1 MGFGEKLR
9 IILELHDIKVY
20 NLASYLGYD
29 ASYISKW
36 MTGSKMPS
44 SKHIRKINRD
54 IGEFCAK
61 EGTSAQKK
69 ETLAMLKSDIDYT
82 NFDAYA
88 TAISKYLSDSD
99 EISEITPPRSGNPS
113 FPSMSGKDY
122 TSVQKRLDYL
132 SIFKTQLS
140 RISCTECICV
150 MTLHVFMDV
159 YKALLDLSSERF
171 EHMTIHVITVSAL
184 SHTSTKELCKKILP
198 FFGLYPKRE
207 LLFYSAD
214 PSSSNCPANDFLLVK
229 DAFMLCPVS
238 SPFTRSEQCIAIA
251 DPAFVRENF
260 RAAAAYLEHDP
271 PLWISAPDNSLIA
284 KAESYRID
292 METTH
297 RYLCHILAPAANAE
311 SLPSLLD
318 GTSLSES
325 DSEFVYKK
333 YRQDACSVR
342 ELLVYE
348 STLLDFLSTGHLQVS
363 SSVKISL
370 SKSDRLSY
378 LEDLIAE
385 TTLKNNPMSLQI
397 VKDQNPILS
406 YTDFSMN
413 LVLGRDAGF
422 LWNCSNDSDGNIYLR
437 TPEAIEIFNSIF
449 RQLKEMPEQYLVPQ
463 EKSIAFIKRLLE
475 FL

>member
-82 NFDAYA
+82 NFDVYA
-88 TAISKYLSDSD
+88 AAISKYLSDSD
-99 EISEITPPRSGNPS
+99 EISEIPHLSGNPP
-113 FPSMSGKDY
+113 FPSMSEKNY

-132 SIFKTQLS
+132 SIFKAQLS
-140 RISCTECICV
+140 QISCTEFTCI
-150 MTLHVFMDV
+150 MTLHVFMNV
-159 YKALLDLSSERF
+159 YKALLDLSSEHF
-171 EHMTIHVITVSAL
+171 EHITIHVLMVSAL
-184 SHTSTKELCKKILP
+184 SHTSTTELCKRILP
-198 FFGLYPKRE
+198 FFSLYPKRK

-214 PSSSNCPANDFLLVK
+214 SSSSSRFANDFLLVK
-229 DAFMLCPVS
+229 DAFMICPV
-238 SPFTRSEQCIAIA
+238 PLLFTRAEQCIAIT
-251 DPAFVRENF
+251 DSEFIRENF
-260 RAAAAYLEHDP
+260 LSATAYLEHDP

-284 KAESYRID
+284 KTESYRID

-297 RYLCHILAPAANAE
+297 RYLCHILSPAANAK

-325 DSEFVYKK
+325 DSEFVLKK
-333 YRQDACSVR
+333 YRQDAYSVR

-348 STLLDFLSTGHLQVS
+348 STLLDFLSTGHLQIS

-370 SKSDRLSY
+370 SKNDRLSY
-378 LEDLIAE
+378 LKDLIAE
-385 TTLKNNPMSLQI
+385 TMLKNNPMSLQI
-397 VKDQNPILS
+397 VKDQNPVLP
-406 YTDFSMN
+406 YTDFNMN
-413 LVLGRDAGF
+413 LVLGKDTGF
-422 LWNCSNDSDGNIYLR
+422 LWNCSNDSNENIYLH